1 MLIWRPTYRIIT
13 STSVH
18 FFFNKQNFPHCVAK
32 RNLYMNNI
40 TASLASLGVTDLPMI
55 PSAHPDQNP
64 LDIFRTHIAERL
76 APLAGVDIEAVFS
89 GLDRSTKPET
99 GDFVLAIPRLR
110 IKGAKPQELGERW
123 QAQVLLP
130 SLNCQLMCQVW
141 RVAIVGKGRRVRS
154 FYAIFH
160 LN

>member
-1 MLIWRPTYRIIT
+1 MLILRPTSRIT
-13 STSVH
+13 SKSVLC
-18 FFFNKQNFPHCVAK
+18 FFNKQYYPHCIAK
-32 RNLYMNNI
+32 RTLYMNNT
-40 TASLASLGVTDLPMI
+40 TASLAALGVTDLAMI